1 MMKTRLLLLVAA
13 VALATPAFAGGHP
26 NGKPSEF
33 YAIQRG
39 TDRKSPEAQSSHV
52 DTRPTASAPSTCTG
66 KDCKRR

>member
-1 MMKTRLLLLVAA
+1 MKIRFALLVAA
-13 VALATPAFAGGHP
+13 IALATPAFAGGHP

-39 TDRKSPEAQSSHV
+39 TDRKPPASQSSHV
-52 DTRPTASAPSTCTG
+52 DAQPTASVSSPCTG